1 MEYQLVCNFYF
12 MKNHI
17 LCLETSSTNC
27 SVSISKNNKI
37 IYTRESDGEG
47 YKHSEFLHSF
57 IEESMVNC
65 KLEYDE
71 LMAVSV
77 GIGPG
82 SFTGLRIGL
91 SSAKGI
97 CYSKDIPLITVNS
110 LEILAQKYKTINE
123 EILVPMFDARRM
135 EVYFSIFDKNHK
147 QLKSPISRILSE
159 DFFHDFPN
167 KKKVIF
173 GNGAEKCRS
182 IFNSNEFK
190 YIIEIS
196 NPSSKE
202 MGEISYV
209 KFLKKDYANLAYC
222 EPLYLKNN
230 YLKN

>member
-1 MEYQLVCNFYF
+1 
-12 MKNHI
+12 MKSYI

-27 SVSISKNNKI
+27 SVSISNENKI
-37 IYTRESDGEG
+37 IYTKESDGEG

-57 IEESMVNC
+57 IEESMVDS

-110 LEILAQKYKTINE
+110 LEILAHKYKTIDD
-123 EILVPMFDARRM
+123 EILVPMYDARRM
-135 EVYFSIFDKNHK
+135 EVYFSIFDNNHK
-147 QLKSPISRILSE
+147 LLKSPTSRILSD
-159 DFFHDFPN
+159 DFFQDFPD

-173 GNGAEKCRS
+173 GNGAEKCKS
-182 IFNSNEFK
+182 FF
-190 YIIEIS
+190 
-196 NPSSKE
+196 
-202 MGEISYV
+202 
-209 KFLKKDYANLAYC
+209 
-222 EPLYLKNN
+222 
-230 YLKN
+230 

>member
-1 MEYQLVCNFYF
+1 MEYPLVCNFYF

-27 SVSISKNNKI
+27 SVSISRENKI
-37 IYTRESDGEG
+37 IFTKESDGEG
-47 YKHSEFLHSF
+47 YKHSEFLHLF
-57 IEESMVNC
+57 IEESMVNS

-91 SSAKGI
+91 SAAKGI
-97 CYSKDIPLITVNS
+97 CYSKDIPLITINS
-110 LEILAQKYKTINE
+110 LEILAHKYKTINE
-123 EILVPMFDARRM
+123 EILVPMLDARRM

-147 QLKSPISRILSE
+147 LLMSPTSRILSE
-159 DFFHDFPN
+159 DFFQDFPN
-167 KKKVIF
+167 KKKIIF
-173 GNGAEKCRS
+173 GNGAEKCKS
-182 IFNSNEFK
+182 IFNSKEYK
-190 YIIEIS
+190 YIVEIS

-202 MGEISYV
+202 MGEISYT
-209 KFLKKDYANLAYC
+209 KFLKKDYADLAYC

-230 YLKN
+230 YFKN

>member
-1 MEYQLVCNFYF
+1 
-12 MKNHI
+12 MKSYI

-27 SVSISKNNKI
+27 SVSISKENKI
-37 IYTRESDGEG
+37 IYTKESDGDE

-57 IEESMVNC
+57 IEESMNNSNL
-65 KLEYDE
+65 KYDE

-97 CYSKDIPLITVNS
+97 CYSNDIPLITINS
-110 LEILAQKYKTINE
+110 LEILAQKYKTKNE

-147 QLKSPISRILSE
+147 ILKPPTSRIISR
-159 DFFHDFPN
+159 DFFQDFPK

-173 GNGAEKCRS
+173 GNAAEKCKGV
-182 IFNSNEFK
+182 FNSKEFK
-190 YIIEIS
+190 YIVDIK

-202 MGEISYV
+202 MGEISYT
-209 KFLKKDYANLAYC
+209 KLLIKDFANLAYC

-230 YLKN
+230 YIKN

>member
-1 MEYQLVCNFYF
+1 
-12 MKNHI
+12 MKNYI

-27 SVSISKNNKI
+27 SVSISKENKI
-37 IYTRESDGEG
+37 IYTKESDGEE
-47 YKHSEFLHSF
+47 YRHSEFLHSF
-57 IEESMVNC
+57 IEESMDDSS
-65 KLEYDE
+65 LEYDQ

-110 LEILAQKYKTINE
+110 LEILAHKYKTKNE

-147 QLKSPISRILSE
+147 LLKPPTSRILTE
-159 DFFHDFPN
+159 DFFRDFPN
-167 KKKVIF
+167 KKMVIF
-173 GNGAEKCRS
+173 GNGAEKCKR
-182 IFNSNEFK
+182 IFNSNEIK
-190 YIIEIS
+190 YIFEIS

-202 MGEISYV
+202 MGHISYT
-209 KFLKKDYANLAYC
+209 KFLKKDHADLAYC
-222 EPLYLKNN
+222 EPFYLKNN
-230 YLKN
+230 YLKK

>member
-1 MEYQLVCNFYF
+1 
-12 MKNHI
+12 MKSYI

-27 SVSISKNNKI
+27 SVSISKENKI
-37 IYTRESDGEG
+37 IYTKESDGEG

-57 IEESMVNC
+57 IEESMNNSNL
-65 KLEYDE
+65 KYDE

-97 CYSKDIPLITVNS
+97 CYSNDIPLITINS
-110 LEILAQKYKTINE
+110 LEILAQKHKTKNE

-147 QLKSPISRILSE
+147 ILKPPTSRIISR
-159 DFFHDFPN
+159 DFFQDFPK

-173 GNGAEKCRS
+173 GNAAEKCKGV
-182 IFNSNEFK
+182 FNSKEFK
-190 YIIEIS
+190 YIVDIK

-202 MGEISYV
+202 MGEISYT
-209 KFLKKDYANLAYC
+209 KFLIKDFANLAYC

-230 YLKN
+230 YLKI

>member
-1 MEYQLVCNFYF
+1 
-12 MKNHI
+12 MKSYI

-27 SVSISKNNKI
+27 SVSISKENKI
-37 IYTRESDGEG
+37 IYTTESDGGG

-57 IEESMVNC
+57 IEESMNNSNL
-65 KLEYDE
+65 KYDE

-97 CYSKDIPLITVNS
+97 CYSNDIPLITINS
-110 LEILAQKYKTINE
+110 LEILAQKYKTKNE

-147 QLKSPISRILSE
+147 ILKPPTSRIISR
-159 DFFHDFPN
+159 DFFQDFPK

-173 GNGAEKCRS
+173 GNAAEKCKGV
-182 IFNSNEFK
+182 FNSKEFK
-190 YIIEIS
+190 YIVDIK

-202 MGEISYV
+202 MGEISYT
-209 KFLKKDYANLAYC
+209 KLLIKDFANLAYC

-230 YLKN
+230 YLKI

>member
-1 MEYQLVCNFYF
+1 
-12 MKNHI
+12 
-17 LCLETSSTNC
+17 
-27 SVSISKNNKI
+27 
-37 IYTRESDGEG
+37 
-47 YKHSEFLHSF
+47 
-57 IEESMVNC
+57 MVNS
-65 KLEYDE
+65 KLEYDQ

-97 CYSKDIPLITVNS
+97 CYSKDIPLITINS
-110 LEILAQKYKTINE
+110 LEILAHKYKTTNE

-147 QLKSPISRILSE
+147 LLKSPTSRILSE

-173 GNGAEKCRS
+173 GNGAEKCKS

-190 YIIEIS
+190 YIIIFR
-196 NPSSKE
+196 
-202 MGEISYV
+202 SY
-209 KFLKKDYANLAYC
+209 LIRN
-222 EPLYLKNN
+222 
-230 YLKN
+230 

>member
-1 MEYQLVCNFYF
+1 
-12 MKNHI
+12 MKNYI

-27 SVSISKNNKI
+27 SVSISKKNKI
-37 IYTRESDGEG
+37 IYTKESGGEG

-57 IEESMVNC
+57 IEESMANC
-65 KLEYDE
+65 KLDYDE
-71 LMAVSV
+71 LVAVSV

-110 LEILAQKYKTINE
+110 LEILAYKYKTTNE

-135 EVYFSIFDKNHK
+135 EVYFSIFDKNYK
-147 QLKSPISRILSE
+147 LLKPPTSRIISE
-159 DFFHDFPN
+159 DFFQDFPN

-173 GNGAEKCRS
+173 GNGAEKCKN
-182 IFNSNEFK
+182 IFNSSEFNYK
-190 YIIEIS
+190 IGIS

-202 MGEISYV
+202 MGEISYT
-209 KFLKKDYANLAYC
+209 KLLIKDFANLAYC

-230 YLKN
+230 YLKI

>member
-1 MEYQLVCNFYF
+1 

-27 SVSISKNNKI
+27 SVSISKENKI
-37 IYTRESDGEG
+37 IYTKESDGEG
-47 YKHSEFLHSF
+47 YKHSEFLHLF
-57 IEESMVNC
+57 IEESMAYLN
-65 KLEYDE
+65 LQYDE

-97 CYSKDIPLITVNS
+97 CYSKDIPLITISS
-110 LEILAQKYKTINE
+110 LEILALKYKTVNE

-135 EVYFSIFDKNHK
+135 EVYFSVFDKNHK
-147 QLKSPISRILSE
+147 ILKPPTSRILSE
-159 DFFHDFPN
+159 NFFQDFPD

-173 GNGAEKCRS
+173 GNGAEKCKS
-182 IFNSNEFK
+182 VLNSNEIK
-190 YIIEIS
+190 YIIEVS

-202 MGEISYV
+202 MGEISYT

-230 YLKN
+230 YLKI

>member
-1 MEYQLVCNFYF
+1 
-12 MKNHI
+12 MKNYI

-27 SVSISKNNKI
+27 SVSISNENKI
-37 IYTRESDGEG
+37 IYTKESDGEG

-57 IEESMVNC
+57 IEDSMVNS
-65 KLEYDE
+65 KLEYE
-71 LMAVSV
+71 QLMAVSV

-97 CYSKDIPLITVNS
+97 CYSKDIPLITINS
-110 LEILAQKYKTINE
+110 LEILAHKYRTTNE

-147 QLKSPISRILSE
+147 LLKSPTSRILSE
-159 DFFHDFPN
+159 NFFHDFPN
-167 KKKVIF
+167 KRKVIF
-173 GNGAEKCRS
+173 GNGAEKCKS
-182 IFNSNEFK
+182 IFNLDGFE
-190 YIIEIS
+190 YITEIS

-202 MGEISYV
+202 MGEISYT
-209 KFLKKDYANLAYC
+209 KFLKKNFANLAYC

>member
-1 MEYQLVCNFYF
+1 
-12 MKNHI
+12 MKSYI

-27 SVSISKNNKI
+27 SVSISKENKI
-37 IYTRESDGEG
+37 IYTKESAGEG

-57 IEESMVNC
+57 IEESMNNSNL
-65 KLEYDE
+65 KYDE

-97 CYSKDIPLITVNS
+97 CYSNDIPLITINS
-110 LEILAQKYKTINE
+110 LEILAQKYKTKNE

-147 QLKSPISRILSE
+147 ILKPPTSRIISR
-159 DFFHDFPN
+159 DFFQDFPK

-173 GNGAEKCRS
+173 GNAAEKCKGV
-182 IFNSNEFK
+182 FNSKEFK
-190 YIIEIS
+190 YIVDIK

-202 MGEISYV
+202 MGEISYT
-209 KFLKKDYANLAYC
+209 KLLIKDFANLAYC

-230 YLKN
+230 YLKI

>member
-1 MEYQLVCNFYF
+1 
-12 MKNHI
+12 MKSYI

-27 SVSISKNNKI
+27 SVSISKENKI
-37 IYTRESDGEG
+37 IYTKESDGEE
-47 YKHSEFLHSF
+47 YRHSEFLHSF
-57 IEESMVNC
+57 IEESMNNSNL
-65 KLEYDE
+65 KYDE

-97 CYSKDIPLITVNS
+97 CYSNDIPLITINS
-110 LEILAQKYKTINE
+110 LEILAQKYKTKNE

-147 QLKSPISRILSE
+147 ILKPPTSRIISR
-159 DFFHDFPN
+159 DFFQDFPK

-173 GNGAEKCRS
+173 GNAAEKCKGV
-182 IFNSNEFK
+182 FNSKEFK
-190 YIIEIS
+190 YIVDIK

-202 MGEISYV
+202 MGEISYT
-209 KFLKKDYANLAYC
+209 KLLIKDFANLAYC

-230 YLKN
+230 YLKI

>member
-1 MEYQLVCNFYF
+1 
-12 MKNHI
+12 MKNYI

-27 SVSISKNNKI
+27 SVSISKENELVYIK
-37 IYTRESDGEG
+37 ESDGEG

-57 IEESMVNC
+57 IEESMVNS
-65 KLEYDE
+65 KLKYDQ

-82 SFTGLRIGL
+82 SYTGLRIGL

-97 CYSKDIPLITVNS
+97 CYSKDIPLITINS
-110 LEILAQKYKTINE
+110 LEILAHKYKTIND

-147 QLKSPISRILSE
+147 LLKPPTSRILSE
-159 DFFHDFPN
+159 DFFKDFPN

-173 GNGAEKCRS
+173 GNGAEKCKS
-182 IFNSNEFK
+182 IFNSEGFK
-190 YIIEIS
+190 YINEIF

-202 MGEISYV
+202 MSEISYT
-209 KFLKKDYANLAYC
+209 KFLKKDYADLAYC

>member
-1 MEYQLVCNFYF
+1 
-12 MKNHI
+12 MKSYI

-27 SVSISKNNKI
+27 SVSISKENKI
-37 IYTRESDGEG
+37 IYTKESDGEG

-57 IEESMVNC
+57 IEESMNNSNL
-65 KLEYDE
+65 KYDE

-97 CYSKDIPLITVNS
+97 CYSNDIPLITINS
-110 LEILAQKYKTINE
+110 LEILAQKYKTKNE

-147 QLKSPISRILSE
+147 ILKPPTSRILSE
-159 DFFHDFPN
+159 DFFQDFPN

-173 GNGAEKCRS
+173 GNGAEKCKS
-182 IFNSNEFK
+182 VFNSNEIK
-190 YIIEIS
+190 YIIEMS

-202 MGEISYV
+202 MGEISYT
-209 KFLKKDYANLAYC
+209 KFLKKDFANLAYC

-230 YLKN
+230 YLKI

>member
-1 MEYQLVCNFYF
+1 
-12 MKNHI
+12 MKTCI

-27 SVSISKNNKI
+27 SVSISKKNKI
-37 IYTRESDGEG
+37 IYTKESDGEG
-47 YKHSEFLHSF
+47 YMHSEFLHSF
-57 IEESMVNC
+57 IEESMAKC

-71 LMAVSV
+71 LKAVSV

-97 CYSKDIPLITVNS
+97 CYSKDIPLITINS
-110 LEILAQKYKTINE
+110 LEILAHKCKITNE

-147 QLKSPISRILSE
+147 PLKSPTSRILSK
-159 DFFHDFPN
+159 DFFQDFPN
-167 KKKVIF
+167 KRKVIF
-173 GNGAEKCRS
+173 GNGAEKCKS
-182 IFNSNEFK
+182 IFNSSEFK

-202 MGEISYV
+202 MGEISYT
-209 KFLKKDYANLAYC
+209 KFLNKEYVNLAYC

>member
-1 MEYQLVCNFYF
+1 
-12 MKNHI
+12 MKSYI

-27 SVSISKNNKI
+27 SVSISKENKI
-37 IYTRESDGEG
+37 IYTKESDGDE

-57 IEESMVNC
+57 IEESMNNSNL
-65 KLEYDE
+65 KYDE

-97 CYSKDIPLITVNS
+97 CYSNDIPLITINS
-110 LEILAQKYKTINE
+110 LEILAQKYKTKNE

-147 QLKSPISRILSE
+147 ILKPPTSRIISR
-159 DFFHDFPN
+159 DFFQDFPK

-173 GNGAEKCRS
+173 GNAAEKCKGV
-182 IFNSNEFK
+182 FNSKEFK
-190 YIIEIS
+190 YIVDIK

-202 MGEISYV
+202 MGEISYT
-209 KFLKKDYANLAYC
+209 KLLIKDFANLAYC

-230 YLKN
+230 YLKI

>member
-1 MEYQLVCNFYF
+1 
-12 MKNHI
+12 MKSYI

-27 SVSISKNNKI
+27 SVSISKENKI
-37 IYTRESDGEG
+37 IYTKESDGEG

-57 IEESMVNC
+57 IEESMNNSNL
-65 KLEYDE
+65 KYDE

-97 CYSKDIPLITVNS
+97 CYSNDIPLITINS
-110 LEILAQKYKTINE
+110 LEILAQKYKTKNE

-147 QLKSPISRILSE
+147 ILKPPTSRIISR
-159 DFFHDFPN
+159 DFFHDFPK

-173 GNGAEKCRS
+173 GNAAEKCKGV
-182 IFNSNEFK
+182 FNSKEFK
-190 YIIEIS
+190 YIVDIK

-202 MGEISYV
+202 MGEISYT
-209 KFLKKDYANLAYC
+209 KFLIKDFANLAYC

-230 YLKN
+230 YLKI

>member
-1 MEYQLVCNFYF
+1 
-12 MKNHI
+12 MKSYI

-27 SVSISKNNKI
+27 SVSISKENKI
-37 IYTRESDGEG
+37 IYTKESDGGG

-57 IEESMVNC
+57 IEESMNNSNL
-65 KLEYDE
+65 KYDE

-97 CYSKDIPLITVNS
+97 CYSNDIPLITINS
-110 LEILAQKYKTINE
+110 LEILAQKYKTKNE

-147 QLKSPISRILSE
+147 ILKPPTSRIISR
-159 DFFHDFPN
+159 DFFQDFPK

-173 GNGAEKCRS
+173 GNAAEKCKGV
-182 IFNSNEFK
+182 FNSKEFK
-190 YIIEIS
+190 YIVDIK

-202 MGEISYV
+202 MGEISYI
-209 KFLKKDYANLAYC
+209 KFLKKDYASLAYC

>member
-1 MEYQLVCNFYF
+1 

-27 SVSISKNNKI
+27 SVSISKENKV
-37 IYTRESDGEG
+37 IYTKESDGEG
-47 YKHSEFLHSF
+47 YKHSEFLHLF
-57 IEESMVNC
+57 IEESMVDS

-97 CYSKDIPLITVNS
+97 CYSKDIPLITINS
-110 LEILAQKYKTINE
+110 LEILAHKYKTINE

-147 QLKSPISRILSE
+147 LLKSPTSRILSE

-167 KKKVIF
+167 KKKIIF
-173 GNGAEKCRS
+173 GNGAEKCKS
-182 IFNSNEFK
+182 IFNSKEFK
-190 YIIEIS
+190 YIVEIS

-202 MGEISYV
+202 MGEISYAN
-209 KFLKKDYANLAYC
+209 FLSNCFSDKEVHNKLD
-222 EPLYLKNN
+222 
-230 YLKN
+230 

>member
-1 MEYQLVCNFYF
+1 
-12 MKNHI
+12 MKSYI

-27 SVSISKNNKI
+27 SVSISNENKI
-37 IYTRESDGEG
+37 IYTKESDGEG

-57 IEESMVNC
+57 IEESMDDS
-65 KLEYDE
+65 KLEYE
-71 LMAVSV
+71 QLMAVSV

-110 LEILAQKYKTINE
+110 LEILAHKYKTIDD
-123 EILVPMFDARRM
+123 EILVPMYDARRM
-135 EVYFSIFDKNHK
+135 EVYFSIFDSNHK
-147 QLKSPISRILSE
+147 LLKSPTSRILSD
-159 DFFHDFPN
+159 DFFQDFPD

-173 GNGAEKCRS
+173 GNGAEKCKS
-182 IFNSNEFK
+182 FFNSNEIK
-190 YIIEIS
+190 YIFEIS

-202 MGEISYV
+202 MGHISYT
-209 KFLKKDYANLAYC
+209 KFLKKDYADLAYC
-222 EPLYLKNN
+222 EPFYLKNN

>member
-1 MEYQLVCNFYF
+1 
-12 MKNHI
+12 MKSYI

-27 SVSISKNNKI
+27 SVSISKENKI
-37 IYTRESDGEG
+37 IYTKESDGEG

-57 IEESMVNC
+57 IEESMNNSNL
-65 KLEYDE
+65 KYDE

-97 CYSKDIPLITVNS
+97 CYSNDIPLITINS
-110 LEILAQKYKTINE
+110 LEILAQKYKTKNE

-147 QLKSPISRILSE
+147 ILKPPTSRIISR
-159 DFFHDFPN
+159 DFFQDFPK

-173 GNGAEKCRS
+173 GNAAEKCKGV
-182 IFNSNEFK
+182 FNSKEFK
-190 YIIEIS
+190 YIVDIK

-202 MGEISYV
+202 MGEISYT
-209 KFLKKDYANLAYC
+209 KLLIKDFANLAYC

-230 YLKN
+230 YLKI

>member
-1 MEYQLVCNFYF
+1 
-12 MKNHI
+12 MKNYI

-27 SVSISKNNKI
+27 SVSISNENKI
-37 IYTRESDGEG
+37 IYTKESDGEG

-57 IEESMVNC
+57 IEESMVNS
-65 KLEYDE
+65 KLEYDQ

-97 CYSKDIPLITVNS
+97 CYSKDIPLITINS
-110 LEILAQKYKTINE
+110 LEILAQKYKTTNE

-147 QLKSPISRILSE
+147 LLKSPTSRILSE

-173 GNGAEKCRS
+173 GNGAEKCKS

-202 MGEISYV
+202 MGEISYT
-209 KFLKKDYANLAYC
+209 KFLKKNYADLAYC

-230 YLKN
+230 YLKS

>member
-1 MEYQLVCNFYF
+1 

-17 LCLETSSTNC
+17 LCLETSTTNC
-27 SVSISKNNKI
+27 SVSISKENKI
-37 IYTRESDGEG
+37 IYTKESDGEG

-57 IEESMVNC
+57 IEESMANSN
-65 KLEYDE
+65 LQYDE

-97 CYSKDIPLITVNS
+97 CYSKDIPLITINS
-110 LEILAQKYKTINE
+110 LEILAHKYKTINE

-147 QLKSPISRILSE
+147 ILKPPTSRILSE
-159 DFFHDFPN
+159 DFFQDFPN

-173 GNGAEKCRS
+173 GNGAEKCKS
-182 IFNSNEFK
+182 VFNSNEIK
-190 YIIEIS
+190 YIIEMS

-202 MGEISYV
+202 MGEISYT
-209 KFLKKDYANLAYC
+209 KFLKKDFANLAYC

-230 YLKN
+230 YLKI

>member
-1 MEYQLVCNFYF
+1 
-12 MKNHI
+12 MKSYI

-27 SVSISKNNKI
+27 SVSISKENKI
-37 IYTRESDGEG
+37 IYTKESDGEG
-47 YKHSEFLHSF
+47 YMHSDFLHSF
-57 IEESMVNC
+57 IEESMNNSN
-65 KLEYDE
+65 LQYDE

-97 CYSKDIPLITVNS
+97 CYSNDIPLITINS
-110 LEILAQKYKTINE
+110 LEILAQKYKTKSE

-147 QLKSPISRILSE
+147 ILKPPTSRIISR
-159 DFFHDFPN
+159 DFFQDFPK

-173 GNGAEKCRS
+173 GNAAEKCKGV
-182 IFNSNEFK
+182 FNSKEFK
-190 YIIEIS
+190 YIVDIK

-202 MGEISYV
+202 MGEISYT
-209 KFLKKDYANLAYC
+209 KLLIKDFANLAYC

-230 YLKN
+230 YLKI